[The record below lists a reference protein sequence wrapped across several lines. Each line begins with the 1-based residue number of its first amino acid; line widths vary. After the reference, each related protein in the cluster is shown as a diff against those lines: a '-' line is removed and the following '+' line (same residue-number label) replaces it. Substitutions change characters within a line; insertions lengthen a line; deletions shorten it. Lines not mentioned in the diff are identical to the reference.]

1 MSEIRC
7 LITRVELN
15 ENLYPLSLLNIYG
28 SNKFC
33 RKILRKN
40 IQLISHSMLAFSIE
54 TSFYDGNTTWRVVK
68 SAIILSTDKSQTNKS
83 PIFSPTLLLFIDR
96 LFLFHKAKMSCLHN
110 VTLLAKMS
118 CWHNVKL
125 LMFYNSNRKNL
136 DSAVCLED
144 FSLKDNVTG
153 GVFRRLSF
161 E

>member
-1 MSEIRC
+1 M
-7 LITRVELN
+7 ITRVELN

-110 VTLLAKMS
+110 V
-118 CWHNVKL
+118 KL